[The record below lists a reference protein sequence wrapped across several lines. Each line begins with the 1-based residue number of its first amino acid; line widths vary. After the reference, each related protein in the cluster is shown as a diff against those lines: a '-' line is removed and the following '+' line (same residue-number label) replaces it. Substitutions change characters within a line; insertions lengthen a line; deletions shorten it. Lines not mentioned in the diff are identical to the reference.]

1 MNTDSNNVNNA
12 DSVNPAPKPKFT
24 VNDDNVTAKKSRGGQ
39 NESADDRLA
48 RMTEYNQDKDNQ
60 ILWEI
65 GTFLSRPYDGKR
77 NLAQAIVD
85 GETIEIDPDGIVM
98 NGTTIYL
105 QGGMELSQENFLEFA
120 CPACNSLHGSNLYPS
135 KGLSAKNL
143 AINKFFYNPTTH
155 KMFIISNSCLTQYF
169 EGIVGTNAWKARAVK
184 VPRKYTA
191 HLPVQPL
198 TWTSVETSTP
208 QTEPVAVA
216 EPIATPE
223 PAKKGKK

>member
-1 MNTDSNNVNNA
+1 MLPA
-12 DSVNPAPKPKFT
+12 DSENPTPKPKFR
-24 VNDDNVTAKKSRGGQ
+24 VNDDNVTSKKSRGGQ

-48 RMTEYNQDKDNQ
+48 RMTEYNEDKDNQ
-60 ILWEI
+60 LLWEI
-65 GTFLSRPYDGKR
+65 GTFLSRPYDAKR

-85 GETIEIDPDGIVM
+85 GETIEIDADGIVM

-105 QGGMELSQENFLEFA
+105 QGGMELSQDTFLEFA

-169 EGIVGTNAWKARAVK
+169 EGIVGPATWAKRAVK

-191 HLPVQPL
+191 HLPVVAEPL
-198 TWTSVETSTP
+198 TWTSVETSTN
-208 QTEPVAVA
+208 EPVAPVA
-216 EPIATPE
+216 VVEPVAPVAVVETP
-223 PAKKGKK
+223 KKGKK